1 MSRGHIHSHPHSHSH
16 TNNWL
21 LRISLDPESEAH
33 MMSVIR
39 EKFRDV
45 TVIAI
50 AHRLDTITDF
60 DKVIVLDSGRVVE
73 VGVPRDLL
81 SQPSSVFR
89 SLYESSSH

>member
-1 MSRGHIHSHPHSHSH
+1 
-16 TNNWL
+16 
-21 LRISLDPESEAH
+21 